1 MFDKFARLIWVE
13 GKGNCLCQRWKINLN
28 VVTYALKSIMN
39 YESLGLEEK
48 FQKTCF
54 GHAFS
59 KACEYGIAKEKV
71 GKIWNMF
78 PLTLLKQICKSA
90 SLGLK
95 NIRRES
101 RNGI

>member
-1 MFDKFARLIWVE
+1 
-13 GKGNCLCQRWKINLN
+13 
-28 VVTYALKSIMN
+28 MN

-71 GKIWNMF
+71 GKI
-78 PLTLLKQICKSA
+78 
-90 SLGLK
+90 
-95 NIRRES
+95 
-101 RNGI
+101 